1 MYDFFMDCQY
11 SQVLLGNTT
20 VKQMIRKR
28 KEVEIKE
35 HSTSDLLNFYFH
47 YISKSQL
54 CRDLGPI
61 KQRLSSSILHLGHD
75 VINTNSTRQ
84 IDVREVSGPCEG
96 DLNNLGSKN
105 Y

>member
-1 MYDFFMDCQY
+1 MYDLFMDCQY

-20 VKQMIRKR
+20 TVKQMIWKR

-35 HSTSDLLNFYFH
+35 HSSSDLLNFYLH

-61 KQRLSSSILHLGHD
+61 KQRLSSSTLHLGQD
-75 VINTNSTRQ
+75 VINTNSTT
-84 IDVREVSGPCEG
+84 
-96 DLNNLGSKN
+96 
-105 Y
+105 